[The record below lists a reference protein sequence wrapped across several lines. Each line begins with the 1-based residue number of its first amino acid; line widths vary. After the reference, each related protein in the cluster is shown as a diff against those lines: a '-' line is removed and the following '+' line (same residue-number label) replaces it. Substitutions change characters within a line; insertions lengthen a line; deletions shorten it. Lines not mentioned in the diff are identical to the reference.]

1 MDLNKYLGLK
11 VKIVLKNNY
20 YYVGIVLNADEN
32 SLDLKDVKGQFVSLS
47 KDSILTIQEVQNG
60 Y

>member
-20 YYVGIVLNADEN
+20 YYVGIIINADEH
-32 SLDLKDVKGQFVSLS
+32 SLDLKDVKGQFVSLNE
-47 KDSILTIQEVQNG
+47 DAILTIQEVRE
-60 Y
+60 